1 MGKAYTRV
9 ALVKEKISSFTF
21 ETVRGFF
28 QRTLPIAEQDSG
40 WNDGD
45 VPLLSRYVGAYT
57 RLRCHLFLL
66 WQGKVAPVNGCDC
79 NTEKAPDASKY
90 E

>member
-40 WNDGD
+40 RNDRD
-45 VPLLSRYVGAYT
+45 VSLLFRYVGPTPDYAAP
-57 RLRCHLFLL
+57 FPF
-66 WQGKVAPVNGCDC
+66 VAR
-79 NTEKAPDASKY
+79 
-90 E
+90 